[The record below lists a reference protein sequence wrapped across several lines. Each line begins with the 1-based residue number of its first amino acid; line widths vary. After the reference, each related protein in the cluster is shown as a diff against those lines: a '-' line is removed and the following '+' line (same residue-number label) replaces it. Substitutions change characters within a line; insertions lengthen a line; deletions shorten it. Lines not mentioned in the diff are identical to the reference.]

1 MYTMAVTRVT
11 FTLFIQV
18 CETFYMA
25 FLTLISSLYWI
36 ALVFRHILFLNFC
49 IFVVACFFVLKKKKP
64 PIEAVLFHL
73 VGSYL
78 FPSRVSFLIG
88 ILSSFVL
95 ST

>member
-1 MYTMAVTRVT
+1 
-11 FTLFIQV
+11 
-18 CETFYMA
+18 
-25 FLTLISSLYWI
+25 
-36 ALVFRHILFLNFC
+36 LNFC

-78 FPSRVSFLIG
+78 FPSRVPFLIG